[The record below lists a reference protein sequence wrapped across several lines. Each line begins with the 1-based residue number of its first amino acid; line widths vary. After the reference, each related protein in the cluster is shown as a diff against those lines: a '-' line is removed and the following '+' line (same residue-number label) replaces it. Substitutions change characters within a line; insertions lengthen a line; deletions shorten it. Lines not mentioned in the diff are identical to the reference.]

1 MRELIITH
9 ESIVFLIRI
18 IIFLEIIIY
27 LVHVGFLVVTVI
39 VKWLIHVFKPSVI
52 LQVGR
57 EVSQELSLDLRLSF
71 AF

>member
-57 EVSQELSLDLRLSF
+57 EISQELSLDLRLSF